1 MLQTINRG
9 RSNWIGQILRR
20 KCLLKD
26 VMEEKIEGRI
36 EVTEIRGRRCKQ
48 LLEDLKEKT
57 GFLKLE
63 EEALVRT
70 LA

>member
-1 MLQTINRG
+1 M
-9 RSNWIGQILRR
+9 
-20 KCLLKD
+20 
-26 VMEEKIEGRI
+26 
-36 EVTEIRGRRCKQ
+36 EVTETRGKKCKQ

-70 LA
+70 LTLEEAMDLT